1 MTHRR
6 PCALFE
12 RLARLI
18 PPIESHTRFL
28 IIMLLLEMVAL
39 AFAIVAAM
47 RGYHQ
52 ATLWIGDPTGELR
65 RVLRLQIGT
74 LALLG
79 VTAAAVPV
87 LNWLFTQRIIQL
99 TRIVN
104 EQIASGDPVI
114 DLDTHL
120 QDEIGQLMAALN
132 QLGQAYHASLR
143 SLERRAEDLTTVN
156 LVAATINHTL
166 DLQQVLDIS
175 LREVLRSVELER
187 GCIYMWDERGQ
198 ALNLVS
204 YVGLSEDEVREA
216 LLYGPGEGLP
226 GRAAQ
231 EREMVVEEGQP
242 YPAIQIGIP
251 LVTVPGQL
259 LGVLMVS
266 SAERRSVS
274 PDVFNL
280 LRTIAHQ
287 ITLAI
292 DKAQLHKQV
301 NEHAIELERIVAMR
315 TRELA
320 HAIDDL
326 SAALEKAKEADE
338 MKSRLLLTVS
348 HELRTPLTTI
358 KGSTSL
364 LAERHHQLSREEV
377 TDLLRDIEEEADNLA
392 ELIGNLLDMSRIE
405 AGMLHINRQPFE
417 IGEVL
422 HSAAKSARVRL
433 AGHLI
438 QVETPNGLPPC
449 LCDARRVEQ
458 VLANLL
464 DNAARFSPPHEPIVV
479 RASSSQDE
487 VIISVVD
494 CGPGIA
500 VDQQERIFDRF
511 YQIARQGD
519 SERSGVGLGLSICR
533 GIVEAHGGRIWV
545 ESEPGKGAAFHF
557 SLPVVRVEQPIPEPP
572 AS

>member
-6 PCALFE
+6 PRALLE
-12 RLARLI
+12 RLAQFI

-39 AFAIVAAM
+39 AFAITAAV

-52 ATLWIGDPTGELR
+52 ATLRAGDPTGELR
-65 RVLRLQIGT
+65 RVLAMQIGT
-74 LALLG
+74 LILLG
-79 VTAAAVPV
+79 ATTAAVPV

-99 TRIVN
+99 TRMVN

-114 DLDTHL
+114 ELEPRL

-132 QLGQAYHASLR
+132 RLGQAYHASLK
-143 SLERRAEDLTTVN
+143 SLERHAEDLTTIN

-175 LREVLRSVELER
+175 LHEVLKSVEFER
-187 GCIYMWDERGQ
+187 GRIYMWDERDQ
-198 ALNLVS
+198 TLNLVS
-204 YVGLSEDEVREA
+204 YMGLSEEEVREA
-216 LLYGPGEGLP
+216 LLYTLGEGLP
-226 GRAAQ
+226 GQVAQ
-231 EREMVVEEGQP
+231 QREMVVAEGQGC
-242 YPAIQIGIP
+242 PAIQIGLP

-266 SAERRSVS
+266 SAKKHPLRENT
-274 PDVFNL
+274 FNL

-287 ITLAI
+287 ISLAI

-301 NEHAIELERIVAMR
+301 NDHAIELERTVAMR

-320 HAIDDL
+320 QAIEDL

-338 MKSRLLLTVS
+338 MKSRLLLMVS

-358 KGSTSL
+358 KGSTSM

-377 TDLLRDIEEEADNLA
+377 TELLRDIEEEADSLT

-405 AGMLHINRQPFE
+405 AGMLHISPQPFV

-422 HSAAKSARVRL
+422 YSAVKSARIRL

-438 QVETPNGLPPC
+438 EVEAPRELPLC

-464 DNAARFSPPHEPIVV
+464 DNAARFSPPHKPIMV
-479 RASSSQDE
+479 RASDSQDE

-500 VDQQERIFDRF
+500 LDEQERIFDRF

-519 SERSGVGLGLSICR
+519 SERGGVGLGLSICR

-557 SLPVVRVEQPIPEPP
+557 SLPVVRAQQPIAE
-572 AS
+572 A